1 MQQSNLV
8 VMLPAIFATVI
19 LNGSAQIF
27 LRLSLRSTELGAM
40 VGERD
45 IAGLMKVITSPWTI
59 AGLSSYVLSVML
71 WMLVLS
77 KIPAS
82 SAYPFMG
89 LAFLFVL
96 ITGILFLGEQI
107 SAGKL
112 AGSMMVV
119 IGVALISR
127 Y

>member
-1 MQQSNLV
+1 MSTSGLV
-8 VMLPAIFATVI
+8 GMLPAIFATVV

-27 LRLSLRSTELGAM
+27 LRMALRSTELG
-40 VGERD
+40 VLIGERNITGLVK
-45 IAGLMKVITSPWTI
+45 IATSPWTL
-59 AGLSSYVLSVML
+59 AGLASYLVSVIL

-96 ITGILFLGEQI
+96 ITGVLFLGEQF
-107 SAGKL
+107 SVGKL
-112 AGSMMVV
+112 AGSLLVV
-119 IGVALISR
+119 VGVVLISR

>member
-1 MQQSNLV
+1 MA
-8 VMLPAIFATVI
+8 MLPAILATVV
-19 LNGSAQIF
+19 LNGAAQIF
-27 LRLSLRSTELGAM
+27 LRMALRSTELGVMISA
-40 VGERD
+40 RD
-45 IAGLMKVITSPWTI
+45 FMGLVKVATSPWTL
-59 AGLSSYVLSVML
+59 AGLGSYLISVIL

-96 ITGILFLGEQI
+96 VTGVLFLGEEL
-107 SAGKL
+107 SVGKL
-112 AGSMMVV
+112 SGSLMVV

>member
-1 MQQSNLV
+1 MQSSNLAA
-8 VMLPAIFATVI
+8 MLPAIFATVI

-27 LRLSLRSTELGAM
+27 LRMSLRSTELGVM
-40 VGERD
+40 ISERD
-45 IAGLMKVITSPWTI
+45 IPGLIKVATSPWTI
-59 AGLSSYVLSVML
+59 AGLASYVISVML

-96 ITGILFLGEQI
+96 VTGVLFLGEQF

-112 AGSMMVV
+112 VGSLMVV
-119 IGVALISR
+119 VGVALISR

>member
-1 MQQSNLV
+1 MQTSSLAA
-8 VMLPAIFATVI
+8 MLPAIFATVI

-27 LRLSLRSTELGAM
+27 LRMALKSTELG
-40 VGERD
+40 VIINERD
-45 IAGLMKVITSPWTI
+45 IAGVIRIATSPWTI
-59 AGLSSYVLSVML
+59 IGLSAYVISVML

-82 SAYPFMG
+82 TAYPFMG

-96 ITGILFLGEQI
+96 VTGVLFLGEQF

-112 AGSMMVV
+112 VGSLMVAL
-119 IGVALISR
+119 GVALISR

>member
-1 MQQSNLV
+1 MQTSSIAA
-8 VMLPAIFATVI
+8 MLPAIFATVI

-27 LRLSLRSTELGAM
+27 LRMALKSSELG
-40 VGERD
+40 VIINERD
-45 IAGLMKVITSPWTI
+45 IAGLIKIATSPWTI
-59 AGLSSYVLSVML
+59 TGLSAYVISVML

-82 SAYPFMG
+82 TAYPFMG

-96 ITGILFLGEQI
+96 VTGVLFLGEQF

-112 AGSMMVV
+112 VGSLMVV
-119 IGVALISR
+119 FGVALISR